1 MQLKNTIPTISLL
14 QLGSRWQEAID
25 SAGRHG
31 LSLFSDVNDQLIHIW
46 LSRKDVWHI
55 DTVAYPSQKEA
66 MDGAIK
72 QVNRETIRLAEK
84 LAFFQITSADV
95 RCLLRSTGVFTLRS
109 IDRAIIEL
117 ALSEIL
123 TKHIQSESF
132 ANILPFESNKKRDHQ
147 PRVVSV
153 CIPYSIKDR
162 KCRLK
167 AEPIKVK
174 IEVAQGEQ
182 KKTVL

>member
-1 MQLKNTIPTISLL
+1 MTGEYTEDSISKH
-14 QLGSRWQEAID
+14 E
-25 SAGRHG
+25 
-31 LSLFSDVNDQLIHIW
+31 
-46 LSRKDVWHI
+46 
-55 DTVAYPSQKEA
+55 
-66 MDGAIK
+66 
-72 QVNRETIRLAEK
+72 AEK

-123 TKHIQSESF
+123 TKHIQNESF
-132 ANILPFESNKKRDHQ
+132 ANILPFENNKKRDHQ

-153 CIPYSIKDR
+153 CIPYSIKNR

-182 KKTVL
+182 KKTVLETFFVKNLTDGAINEFTAKVLYRGLHNKETDLAVFNQAN